1 MPNYKGYKIRLFPT
15 KDQETRLMKHIN
27 SCRLI
32 WNYMVEI
39 NLKSYESEN
48 GVLSHFQM
56 ASLVPYLR
64 KENGWLKDIDSH
76 SLTLTCKDVSERL
89 DMFFDNK
96 TEFPKFKS
104 KRIAKKHFLLEEK
117 E

>member
-27 SCRLI
+27 SCRWI

-48 GVLSHFQM
+48 G
-56 ASLVPYLR
+56 
-64 KENGWLKDIDSH
+64 
-76 SLTLTCKDVSERL
+76 
-89 DMFFDNK
+89 
-96 TEFPKFKS
+96 
-104 KRIAKKHFLLEEK
+104 
-117 E
+117 